1 MPEYPGLGLSL
12 RYDPQDNRENRSH
25 YPIGAH
31 GGCWGAISKLI
42 LVRELAMISIMDRL
56 TDKEEWHKKVFDEEI
71 VSKWREE
78 ALAIPDEQFWNIAI
92 RDKHQFWDREGRVKL
107 SDDNMFGKGLTG
119 IMNASSFDCCI
130 KELQSKA
137 KHYEQTGII
146 PTLDACA
153 SIAKSDNLVSKDLHN
168 SLRKAFDTLKS
179 DQSSSLDWHPN
190 SNDMVQD
197 LVHPSM
203 YPLVYGSSRVLKD
216 EVVGVNDAIE
226 KWVGKGDLIPFGGVK
241 YERKGSAILSFTGD
255 KQQYWSETYQ
265 WLPANVAF
273 QEDGTVKFTSYINNI
288 HPTKYPEIYRT
299 IEKLIETALPL
310 WDQCLTVAVNYEEKD
325 GAGRVEPRFP
335 YPENPDD
342 ENGKNWIPS
351 GPRAAAHVEENP
363 AMAVDGQNENDH
375 DHDNGDD
382 EVNINIENTDSGEE
396 KEDAEEK
403 WRLLR
408 KPVIPEPSFKDV
420 NYSREP
426 EKCLSKKFEKSGL
439 QVIIKMASIELTPE
453 KPEFPM
459 GGWHIE
465 GQMNEHICGTALYY
479 LDSEN
484 ITSSDLSFRMQTM
497 EDLYDDFEVGQNSF
511 DWLEQVYGTNLGLQE
526 SPCLQN
532 YGSVETREGRLLAFP
547 NVFQHKVSSFRL
559 KDPTK
564 PGHRRFIAL
573 WLVDPTVRIISTA
586 NVPPQQMDWW
596 LDSVFGD
603 NPESRSKTMAKL
615 PGELATLL
623 DENGTNM
630 NNSAKDMKL
639 SPELM
644 EMVREHFNID
654 SNPLP
659 MGMEEAK
666 EHRLDLMKERSA
678 FVRNA
683 GEEWQSNGYN
693 FCEH

>member
-1 MPEYPGLGLSL
+1 MPDYPGLGLSL

-25 YPIGAH
+25 YPIGVH
-31 GGCWGAISKLI
+31 GDCWGAISKLI
-42 LVRELAMISIMDRL
+42 LVRELAMMSVMDRL

-78 ALAIPDEQFWNIAI
+78 ALAIPDEQFCNIAI
-92 RDKHQFWDREGRVKL
+92 RDKHQFWNKEGKVKL
-107 SDDNMFGKGLTG
+107 SDDNMFGKGLAG
-119 IMNASSFDCCI
+119 IMNANSFDCCI

-137 KHYEQTGII
+137 KYYEKTGII

-153 SIAKSDNLVSKDLHN
+153 SIAKSDNLVSEDLHN

-203 YPLVYGSSRVLKD
+203 YPLVYGRSRVLKD

-226 KWVGKGDLIPFGGVK
+226 KWVGKGSFGGVK
-241 YERKGSAILSFTGD
+241 YEPKGHSFSGD
-255 KQQYWSETYQ
+255 KQHYWSNTYQ

-273 QEDGTVKFTSYINNI
+273 QEDGKVKFTSYINNI
-288 HPTKYPEIYRT
+288 HPTKYPEIYHT
-299 IEKLIETALPL
+299 IEKLVETALPL

-325 GAGRVEPRFP
+325 GAGRIEPRFP

-342 ENGKNWIPS
+342 ENGDNWILS
-351 GPRAAAHVEENP
+351 GPRAAAHVVESPTME
-363 AMAVDGQNENDH
+363 VDDQNENDH
-375 DHDNGDD
+375 GNGG
-382 EVNINIENTDSGEE
+382 EVDINIEDTDSEE
-396 KEDAEEK
+396 DEEDEEDAEEK

-408 KPVIPEPSFKDV
+408 KPVIPEPSFEDV

-426 EKCLSKKFEKSGL
+426 KKCLSKKFEKSGL
-439 QVIIKMASIELTPE
+439 QVIVKIASIELTPE

-497 EDLYDDFEVGQNSF
+497 EDLYDDFKVGLNAY
-511 DWLEQVYGTNLGLQE
+511 DWLEQVYGTNLGQQN

-532 YGSVETREGRLLAFP
+532 YGSVETRQGRLLAFP

-573 WLVDPTVRIISTA
+573 WLVDPHVRIISTA

-596 LDSVFGD
+596 LESVFGD
-603 NPESRSKTMAKL
+603 TPEARSKAMGKL
-615 PGELATLL
+615 PAELVTLL
-623 DENGTNM
+623 NENGLHT

-644 EMVREHFNID
+644 EMVRKHFHVD

-659 MGMEEAK
+659 MGIEEAK
-666 EHRLDLMKERSA
+666 EHRINLMRERSA
-678 FVRNA
+678 FVRRA
-683 GEEWQSNGYN
+683 GEEWQSIGYS